1 MNKKNVFHILCC
13 CALIGLSFS
22 ILALPKLY
30 DVVVSTSKNKYTV
43 TAPTLNPAKVNTL
56 GMMLTIAVD
65 QPKKETIMITS
76 SDADGRSCLG
86 GDQIEGF
93 LNSSHPEL
101 ASTPKLVGG
110 GVQLDIKAS
119 DKQVVI
125 KIPVTMLESTTTTF
139 KVKRGK
145 RTVDKLKATYIR
157 KDKPDLTEEDGSDA
171 DKPIVSPTSQK
182 KLVNQAT
189 TSSLNMFSDMPQQ
202 PTMLTATRASQQL
215 STQTKMMPLN
225 NPSSTDNQ
233 GTTRQV
239 ANYEQLVAAIQD
251 TSVNRIEFLNQ
262 IAAEGSNALPPIKR
276 SLVIDGRGNTF
287 WLTGYK
293 VADVF
298 CLSDNMQKQKFT
310 VTNMKI
316 ERENAKES
324 DYFIKVPLSNKF
336 GGNWE
341 VNLENIEVTETSKS
355 HGGLVYNHSGSTF
368 LRGKIV
374 WSSPDSGRDREKQGE
389 FLKFEGVIN
398 SQHIKIT
405 KSDDG
410 REPDIKIHTNG
421 PALRAYRYGDDELS
435 SVIIEAGKVDLHSRN
450 GQAVYI
456 NAEDSL
462 SAAVFEVKGKNTDVK
477 ARGSQATS
485 RSQDHGD
492 YAGSGVIAIV
502 GNNETGPAKGRSHT
516 TISGGAK
523 LYVKALE
530 SINGKADSAI
540 LHQVKS
546 GTFTIT
552 GKDTK
557 LTCEAENPNG
567 NETAVLRFR
576 IHGNQTLNVA
586 DGAKL
591 EINRLRGR
599 SSTLRFT
606 NEDNVFRIS
615 GGSLVEI
622 YNKGSGE
629 TTDGGQNGGRQG
641 IEYANTETGNWK
653 GPQGIYLDGENSRL
667 YVRADGGPA
676 VESGNSPFN
685 IEANQRTTLSL
696 VGRSRTYDGAAL
708 KFRAQAALKIK
719 LDTPYFY
726 EFINTR
732 PSGKGGGG
740 RWLSQVVN
748 SEMVATNTAF
758 QAWRRGWELVY
769 TKPALSYAPMSYHLK
784 GFGFRDVKRATN
796 NAFADYVTDN
806 NGIAQ
811 QFTKVTGMALEAK
824 LENLRQPTNAD
835 KHIYGQITVPRR
847 YDKDGPTDYQP
858 AKYGEVWVKLRLYR
872 LKFKKG
878 VTAPKGDPS
887 KNIEDFDNTYEVKT
901 YDKELPTM
909 GWGIGVEG
917 LEDHGVS
924 QFGEPKTYGVF
935 DWNLENDDNFKGED
949 NFLWAG
955 DFVEVI
961 NIRTS
966 WQQNQTPFDIV
977 TQKYKFQTK
986 GRYVFN
992 VMPVEVT
999 PDVTQG
1005 HIDPVLDATT
1015 AQATMSDVTKSLRMQ
1030 SNVRSIRKHA
1040 AVVPLEVT
1048 YGNGVGKESIITG
1061 SNGKNS
1067 VSFYPMLSVKDNI
1080 RTNPKPD
1087 TISLYQQ
1094 DSQKSQLNLYSYLS
1108 PDEVD
1113 GKTAELFAFSDWDAD
1128 ISSLGKDLPPT
1139 YQKLTDITTTDKDNA
1154 FSEGGNK
1161 KTLYG
1166 LKMPNRTEPVI
1177 YHDVTFSPAPQL
1189 NIESFAP
1196 TSLETSLTKE
1206 GDGKLDTVDLNGK
1219 NVVSYQVKLTNP
1231 EIGKFP
1237 NQLVLGYAM
1246 TFEVSGNAEIFDEYS
1261 GIGLV
1266 DGVSAEV
1273 SNDKKKVTL
1282 TANDTVK
1289 LGDGIDIPVAVSGD
1303 FKIKVTAWGRTLQ
1316 EKTYSLPRGSWDV
1329 SEEGHNFDQQ
1339 FIAGLEVPNRNLSDY
1354 VTYYRRLKA
1363 KEVTQPVTTT
1373 ERTPSSKVYLSIADG
1388 KLTIYYRQLKG
1399 KTKVKV
1405 TVDGKALTEFK
1416 VNYSDVEQA
1425 KPLNLKLDGVRNIVK
1440 VSYTDTE
1447 NNTKT
1452 VTWKNPKIRN

>member
-1 MNKKNVFHILCC
+1 M
-13 CALIGLSFS
+13 
-22 ILALPKLY
+22 
-30 DVVVSTSKNKYTV
+30 
-43 TAPTLNPAKVNTL
+43 
-56 GMMLTIAVD
+56 
-65 QPKKETIMITS
+65 
-76 SDADGRSCLG
+76 
-86 GDQIEGF
+86 
-93 LNSSHPEL
+93 
-101 ASTPKLVGG
+101 
-110 GVQLDIKAS
+110 
-119 DKQVVI
+119 
-125 KIPVTMLESTTTTF
+125 
-139 KVKRGK
+139 
-145 RTVDKLKATYIR
+145 
-157 KDKPDLTEEDGSDA
+157 
-171 DKPIVSPTSQK
+171 
-182 KLVNQAT
+182 
-189 TSSLNMFSDMPQQ
+189 
-202 PTMLTATRASQQL
+202 
-215 STQTKMMPLN
+215 
-225 NPSSTDNQ
+225 
-233 GTTRQV
+233 
-239 ANYEQLVAAIQD
+239 
-251 TSVNRIEFLNQ
+251 
-262 IAAEGSNALPPIKR
+262 
-276 SLVIDGRGNTF
+276 IDGQGNTF
-287 WLTGYK
+287 WLRGYRGG
-293 VADVF
+293 DVF
-298 CLSDNMQKQKFT
+298 CLSDNKVKQKFT
-310 VTNMKI
+310 VVNMQV
-316 ERENAKES
+316 ERAYAKES
-324 DYFIKVPLSNKF
+324 NYFIKVRRKPGFYNRT
-336 GGNWE
+336 WE
-341 VNLENIEVTETSKS
+341 INLENIKVKEVRNEAEDRSN
-355 HGGLVYNHSGSTF
+355 GGLVYNHDGSTF
-368 LRGKIV
+368 LRGNIL
-374 WSSPDSGRDREKQGE
+374 WDSLDSERDSKNGE
-389 FLKFEGVIN
+389 DIAKFAGVID

-410 REPDIKIHTNG
+410 REPDIKVLTNG
-421 PALRAYRYGDDELS
+421 PALRADQNSSDEVS
-435 SVIIEAGKVDLHSRN
+435 SVKIDAGTVDLHSRF
-450 GQAVYI
+450 GQAIYI
-456 NAEDSL
+456 NSDSTL
-462 SAAVFEVKGKNTDVK
+462 SAAVFEVTGKHTNLK
-477 ARGSQATS
+477 AVGSQATV
-485 RSQDHGD
+485 DGEGNGL

-502 GNNETGPAKGRSHT
+502 GRNMEGRPSKSYT
-516 TISGGAK
+516 KIADGAK
-523 LYVKALE
+523 VYVKANL
-530 SINGKADSAI
+530 STLPYSKDKSDSAFV
-540 LHQVKS
+540 HQVQR

-552 GKDTK
+552 GKGTK
-557 LTCEAENPNG
+557 LTCEAEKPVG
-567 NETAVLRFR
+567 NQTSVLRFR
-576 IHGNQTLNVA
+576 NFSNQFLHVS

-591 EINRLRGR
+591 EINRKEGK
-599 SSTLRFT
+599 SSALRFSGW
-606 NEDNVFRIS
+606 DNSFRIDS
-615 GGSLVEI
+615 GGQVQI
-622 YNKGSGE
+622 YNKGLGILDTS
-629 TTDGGQNGGRQG
+629 DGGCDDGRQG
-641 IEYANTETGNWK
+641 IEFSSPDPEVMYGWK
-653 GPQGIYLDGENSRL
+653 RSQDIYVDGDNSSL
-667 YVRADGGPA
+667 YVKSDSGPA
-676 VESGNSPFN
+676 LQSYTSPFN
-685 IEANQRTTLSL
+685 IVVVKGGAITMIGTTATQDGSALQFHARAELKIELANPSYYEFTNQRPVL
-696 VGRSRTYDGAAL
+696 GE
-708 KFRAQAALKIK
+708 K
-719 LDTPYFY
+719 
-726 EFINTR
+726 
-732 PSGKGGGG
+732 GGG
-740 RWLSQVVN
+740 RWLSK
-748 SEMVATNTAF
+748 VAQPTMIGKNVPF
-758 QAWRRGWELVY
+758 QAWRRGWDLANRPDRDYSRMNFELRWFN
-769 TKPALSYAPMSYHLK
+769 LSDVVSASTD
-784 GFGFRDVKRATN
+784 GFK
-796 NAFADYVTDN
+796 DYVKKEG
-806 NGIAQ
+806 GIAG
-811 QFTKVTGMALEAK
+811 QFSKITGMIAPAK

-835 KHIYGQITVPRR
+835 KHIYGQVTIPRG

-858 AKYGEVWVKLRLYR
+858 AKHGEVWVKLRLYR
-872 LKFKKG
+872 LKLRDAG
-878 VTAPKGDPS
+878 TAPKGDPS
-887 KNIEDFDNTYEVKT
+887 KNITDFDNTYEVNT
-901 YDKELPTM
+901 YERELPTL
-909 GWGIGVEG
+909 GRRDGGG
-917 LEDHGVS
+917 DHGVS

-935 DWNLENDDNFKGED
+935 DWDLEQDTQFNGED
-949 NFLWAG
+949 GFLWAG

-977 TQKYKFQTK
+977 TPKYMFRNK

-1015 AQATMSDVTKSLRMQ
+1015 AQTTMSDVTKSLRMQ

-1040 AVVPLEVT
+1040 AVVPLYMTE
-1048 YGNGVGKESIITG
+1048 GKGVGKEDIITG

-1067 VSFYPMLSVKDNI
+1067 VSFYPMLSVAGKT
-1080 RTNPKPD
+1080 RTNPKPE
-1087 TISLYQQ
+1087 TISQYQQ
-1094 DSQKSQLNLYSYLS
+1094 DSQESKLDLYSYLS

-1128 ISSLGKDLPPT
+1128 ISSLGEDLPPT

-1166 LKMPNRTEPVI
+1166 LKMPNRTEPVT

-1196 TSLETSLTKE
+1196 TSLDTSLTKE

-1339 FIAGLEVPNRNLSDY
+1339 FIAGLAVPNRNLSDY